1 MTGVRAVIP
10 SVTLHSG
17 VPAKKPHENTPRTQ
31 RLRREFAGTPLGRFA
46 LSSRGSLARRR
57 LQFRGADHSQELAS
71 GGLQDAN
78 IDELTWRDVA
88 AFQHHGALALP
99 DPSVMPVEL
108 ILSLD
113 QDLHVAADP
122 LSRLPRCN
130 ASLQGQE
137 VVQAAQLLLVRDVI
151 LHPAR
156 SKRAGSRRVHGQ
168 VDDLE
173 LDLLEQSAGVQERR
187 L

>member
-10 SVTLHSG
+10 SVTLLPG
-17 VPAKKPHENTPRTQ
+17 VPAKSR
-31 RLRREFAGTPLGRFA
+31 RSLR
-46 LSSRGSLARRR
+46 
-57 LQFRGADHSQELAS
+57 FRGADHSKELAGS
-71 GGLQDAN
+71 GLHDAN

-99 DPSVMPVEL
+99 DPTIMPVEL
-108 ILSLD
+108 VLSLD

-122 LSRLPRCN
+122 LSGLSRRN
-130 ASLQGQE
+130 ASLQEQK
-137 VVQAAQLLLVRDVI
+137 VVEPAQLLLVRDVI

-156 SKRAGSRRVHGQ
+156 SERAGSWRVHGQ